1 MVLKPGLYPYEPP
14 QYYPTGKG
22 KYIVKY
28 MDLYV
33 TEGPGVLDK

>member
-1 MVLKPGLYPYEPP
+1 MKPGLYPYQPSQFYPP
-14 QYYPTGKG
+14 GKG

-28 MDLYV
+28 MELSV